1 MRVTSD
7 LFVSALL
14 RRLFSEGGFGA
25 VVRRGATEAGAVFVV
40 VRDRMGRAH
49 LYGPAPQTAYGD
61 AAVTGR
67 QFSEL
72 GAEMGEEAL
81 EARLAREVKFDPD
94 IWVVDV
100 EPGST
105 PVAELLEITK
115 P

>member
-40 VRDRMGRAH
+40 VRDRMGGAQ
-49 LYGPAPQTAYGD
+49 LYGPAPQTAYGE
-61 AAVTGR
+61 AVTGR

-72 GAEMGEEAL
+72 GAAMGEEAL
-81 EARLAREVKFDPD
+81 EARLAREAKFDPD

>member
-40 VRDRMGRAH
+40 VRDRMGSAH
-49 LYGPAPQTAYGD
+49 LYGPAPQTAYGEE
-61 AAVTGR
+61 AATGR

-72 GAEMGEEAL
+72 GAVMGEEAL
-81 EARLAREVKFDPD
+81 EARLAREAKFDPD
-94 IWVVDV
+94 IWVVDG
-100 EPGST
+100 ERGST